1 MYVCVLLVLP
11 QCSAMTQADTL
22 VRTLAL
28 ARTTTYMNLSQ
39 TKAAMWRGCRLVR
52 RPDSTPL
59 VPVTLFHSLTL
70 ACPIFLLCERQSG
83 TWKTNKQERTK
94 TLT

>member
-83 TWKTNKQERTK
+83 TWKTNKRREQK
-94 TLT
+94 P